1 MGVILILVL
10 ILLIWRG
17 VKKKQT
23 KRRRRTYTGKSD
35 REKMCDEGGKFY
47 GW

>member
-1 MGVILILVL
+1 MGVTLILVL

-17 VKKKQT
+17 GKKKQI
-23 KRRRRTYTGKSD
+23 KRRRRTYTSKSD
-35 REKMCDEGGKFY
+35 WEKMCDEGGKFY